1 MPYIVH
7 PSVIV
12 GNLWT
17 CRKYCHTSDLYD
29 NMLTVRV
36 CVGYVELHS
45 WWWLSLIS
53 RCASVTQPPG
63 SRSKGSRFKQ
73 MTLLCPTKNI
83 FSAFL
88 FISFLHTSWQN
99 FSQPQCS
106 DLSHSLCNAHSNASK
121 ANHTYR

>member
-7 PSVIV
+7 QSVIV

-73 MTLLCPTKNI
+73 MSLLCPTKNI

-88 FISFLHTSWQN
+88 FI
-99 FSQPQCS
+99 SQPQCS